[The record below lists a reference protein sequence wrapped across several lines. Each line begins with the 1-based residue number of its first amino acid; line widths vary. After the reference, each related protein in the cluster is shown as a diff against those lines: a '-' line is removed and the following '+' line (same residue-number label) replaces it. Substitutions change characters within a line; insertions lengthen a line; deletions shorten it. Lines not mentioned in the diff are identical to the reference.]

1 MTEFIAVMTIAI
13 LATISPGPDFVL
25 VTKNSLV
32 HGKTLGIYT
41 AIGISLA
48 VMVHVGYTLFGI
60 GYIISQSILLFTVLK
75 TVGSLYLIY
84 IGIKMFLAKKGNITQ
99 DTNQNIKV
107 NALSPKMAFKQG
119 FICNVTNP
127 KTTIFIL
134 SIFIQVVSPNTPI
147 LEQLFYGLAISGIH
161 FIWFSLLATGF
172 ARVARN
178 KAINS
183 IKHYFEKAAGVIL
196 VLLGIKLL
204 TSSTK

>member
-25 VTKNSLV
+25 VTKNSLI
-32 HGKTLGIYT
+32 HGKTPGIYT
-41 AIGISLA
+41 AMGISLA
-48 VMVHVGYTLFGI
+48 VLVHVGYTLFGI
-60 GYIISQSILLFTVLK
+60 GYVISQSILLFTVLK
-75 TVGSLYLIY
+75 AVGSLYLIY
-84 IGIKMFLAKKGNITQ
+84 IGVKMFLAKKENITR
-99 DTNQNIKV
+99 DTGENASV
-107 NALSPKMAFKQG
+107 NELSSKKAFKQG

-134 SIFIQVVSPNTPI
+134 SIFIQVVSPSTAI
-147 LEQLFYGLAISGIH
+147 FEQLLYGLAISGIH
-161 FIWFSLLATGF
+161 AIWFSLLATGF

-183 IKHYFEKAAGVIL
+183 IKHYFEKIAGAIL

-204 TSSTK
+204 TSSAK